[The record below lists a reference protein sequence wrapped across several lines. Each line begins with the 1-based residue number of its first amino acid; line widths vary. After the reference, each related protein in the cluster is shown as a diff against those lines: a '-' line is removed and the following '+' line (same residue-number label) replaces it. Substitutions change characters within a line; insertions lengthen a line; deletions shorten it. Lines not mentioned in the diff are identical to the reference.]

1 MTVPKNTDGVSP
13 LGRAPAFALLINFS
27 LAVFLAEDMGFPFWA
42 AAVLS
47 MTAAAGWFFIGMER
61 LPKSSLP
68 VAAALLALSLAGMS
82 AVYRGISETE
92 MSPGRVEAAGVVVS
106 ERKWGRRRIAVVR
119 ADGRRFVV
127 RYGGGA
133 SPGDIVR
140 FSGRLAPFKR
150 GGASREFDEFKYW
163 KARGASA
170 AVDARR
176 FEVTGRS
183 GGIALWRREL
193 AKRINTRLP
202 RLTAGY
208 IAAAWVG
215 ERDDE
220 LNDFHRNAGTSHL
233 LVVSGLHVG
242 IVAMI
247 CMAVTRRAPFRFFIT
262 SAVMWFYTLLSGA
275 APSSVR
281 AALMIQL
288 ALVGR
293 ASGHKGSAFNGVSAA
308 AAVMLA
314 YNPWLFWDI
323 GWRLS
328 VLSVLTL
335 SSIQSLSVGPTAKW
349 LAASPAVWL
358 ITSVQSAWTF
368 GAVPL
373 SGAVFNFF
381 AVPVFGVLLPAAS
394 LLTAPSLAGA
404 SAGGY
409 AALWAESAF
418 LAWDRFSG
426 NMTRLVPWS
435 VDFSLPLMVS
445 GTALA
450 VFLFARAGGFSRARV
465 IAALGLST
473 LLFALYNLTQVFI
486 NTLITSGYP

>member
-1 MTVPKNTDGVSP
+1 MTGPENASGIPRPSP
-13 LGRAPAFALLINFS
+13 LGQAPAFALLINFS
-27 LAVFLAEDMGFPFWA
+27 LVVFLAEDMGFPFSA
-42 AAVLS
+42 AAILS
-47 MTAAAGWFFIGMER
+47 MTAAAGWFFIGTE
-61 LPKSSLP
+61 LPPKSSPP
-68 VAAALLALSLAGMS
+68 VAAVLLALSLAGT
-82 AVYRGISETE
+82 AAIYRGISEAE
-92 MSPGRVEAAGVVVS
+92 IPPGKMDAAGVVVT
-106 ERKWGRRRIAVVR
+106 ERKWGWRRIAVVR
-119 ADGRRFVV
+119 TKGGKFVV

-133 SPGDIVR
+133 SPGDAVR
-140 FSGRLAPFKR
+140 FSGRLVPFER
-150 GGASREFDEFKYW
+150 SGANREFDEFKYW
-163 KARGASA
+163 KAKGASA

-183 GGIALWRREL
+183 AGIALWRDAL
-193 AKRINTRLP
+193 ARRIKSRLP

-242 IVAMI
+242 IVAAM
-247 CMAVTRRAPFRFFIT
+247 CMTVTRRVPFRFFIA
-262 SAVMWFYTLLSGA
+262 SAVMWFYALLSGA

-288 ALVGR
+288 ALIGR
-293 ASGHKGSAFNGVSAA
+293 ASGQKGGAFNGTSVA

-335 SSIQSLSVGPTAKW
+335 SSIQSLGVGQTAKW
-349 LAASPAVWL
+349 PAASPAVWL
-358 ITSVQSAWTF
+358 ITSVQSARTF

-373 SGAVFNFF
+373 AGAVINFF
-381 AVPVFGVLLPAAS
+381 AVPVFSVLLPTAS
-394 LLTAPSLAGA
+394 LLSVPSLAGA
-404 SAGGY
+404 DAGWY

-418 LAWDRFSG
+418 LAWERFSG
-426 NMTRLVPWS
+426 NMTRLIPWS
-435 VDFSLPLMVS
+435 VDFAPPLMAL

-450 VFLFARAGGFSRARV
+450 IFLFARACGFSRARAA
-465 IAALGLST
+465 AALGLNM
-473 LLFALYNLTQVFI
+473 LLFALYNL
-486 NTLITSGYP
+486 